1 MTMQNFRDYY
11 EILGVST
18 EASSEEIKKV
28 FRRLARQ
35 YHPDMNPGDKAAE
48 EKFKDI
54 GEAYEVLSDPNR
66 RSQYDQFSR
75 FLKKKGF
82 NKKAAKAPG
91 SRTAGDNSDWSQRS
105 RNGSGRNS
113 SQEVDFSQFGDFNSF
128 VDQLLGRRGSAKA
141 ATTTPERSSVRV
153 SSADAY
159 RPGTTKTAYTVSSR
173 PDRKDVEAR
182 LTLPLE
188 KAYEGGRER
197 IRLEDG
203 RSLEVDLPAGMVTG
217 QRVRLKGQGIAGG
230 NLYLKITVAPHSFFK
245 LEGSDI
251 FCQLPV
257 TPSEAVLGG
266 PIEVPTLDGRVK
278 MNVPSGVRSGQRL
291 RLASKGY
298 PTSTGVRGDQLVE
311 IQIMVPRD
319 PSPQAREL
327 YEKLRQIENFNP
339 RLDLPV

>member
-1 MTMQNFRDYY
+1 MQNFRDYY
-11 EILGVST
+11 AILGVAT

-28 FRRLARQ
+28 YRRLARQ
-35 YHPDMNPGDKAAE
+35 YHPDLNPGDKAAE

-54 GEAYEVLSDPNR
+54 GEAYEVLSDPNK

-75 FLKKKGF
+75 FWKKKGF
-82 NKKAAKAPG
+82 NKKNTKVPTF
-91 SRTAGDNSDWSQRS
+91 RTTGE
-105 RNGSGRNS
+105 RNGTSRS
-113 SQEVDFSQFGDFNSF
+113 TTPDDDFSQFGDFNSF
-128 VDQLLGRRGSAKA
+128 VDQLLGRRPSGKA
-141 ATTTPERSSVRV
+141 TATAPEHSSVRV
-153 SSADAY
+153 SSSDAF
-159 RPGTTKTAYTVSSR
+159 RPGTSKTAYTVSSSR
-173 PDRKDVEAR
+173 STPTPKDVEAR
-182 LTLPLE
+182 LTLPLV

-203 RSLEVDLPAGMVTG
+203 RSLEIDLPAGMVTG

-230 NLYLKITVAPHSFFK
+230 NLYLKITIAPHFFFK
-245 LEGSDI
+245 VEGSDV

-266 PIEVPTLDGRVK
+266 AVEVPTLDGRVK

-291 RLASKGY
+291 RLAGKGY
-298 PTSTGVRGDQLVE
+298 PTNGVRGDQLVE
-311 IQIMVPRD
+311 IQIVVPKELSG
-319 PSPQAREL
+319 PEREL

>member
-1 MTMQNFRDYY
+1 MQNFRDYY
-11 EILGVST
+11 EILGVPT
-18 EASSEEIKKV
+18 EASSDEIKKA

-35 YHPDMNPGDKAAE
+35 YHPDLNPGDKTAE

-54 GEAYEVLSDPNR
+54 GEAYEVLSDLNK

-75 FLKKKGF
+75 FLKKKGGF
-82 NKKAAKAPG
+82 NKKTAKAP
-91 SRTAGDNSDWSQRS
+91 SFRTSDNDGLFRN
-105 RNGSGRNS
+105 RNGSGRS
-113 SQEVDFSQFGDFNSF
+113 SPQEVDFNQFGDFNSF
-128 VDQLLGRRGSAKA
+128 VEQLLGRRSAAKSV
-141 ATTTPERSSVRV
+141 ATAPDPASVRI
-153 SSADAY
+153 SSSDAY
-159 RPGTTKTAYTVSSR
+159 RPGTTRTAYTVSSR
-173 PDRKDVEAR
+173 SNRKDVEAR

-203 RSLEVDLPAGMVTG
+203 RSLEIDLPAGMVTG

-230 NLYLKITVAPHSFFK
+230 NLYLKITVAPHPFFK

-266 PIEVPTLDGRVK
+266 LIEVPTLDGRVK
-278 MNVPSGVRSGQRL
+278 MTVPSGVRSGQRL
-291 RLASKGY
+291 RLANKGY
-298 PTSTGVRGDQLVE
+298 PNANGARGDQLVE
-311 IQIMVPRD
+311 IQILVPKD
-319 PSPQAREL
+319 PSPEAREL

-339 RLDLPV
+339 RIDLPV